1 VSDDQSSYLRIF
13 EWNSCS
19 WETLG
24 NDIDGVE
31 TSDSFGTS
39 VSLSADGNT
48 VAVGASRWSFEGS
61 TEPGY
66 ARVYAWN
73 GTAWNQLGGDL
84 NGSFVGDTFGH
95 SVSLSADGAVVAV
108 GTNSGYVSVF
118 GWAGSEWKRIG
129 NNLEGVGSWSIS
141 LSDDGT
147 TLAIGDGKGGVEV
160 MQVAMQ

>member
-1 VSDDQSSYLRIF
+1 
-13 EWNSCS
+13 
-19 WETLG
+19 
-24 NDIDGVE
+24 
-31 TSDSFGTS
+31 
-39 VSLSADGNT
+39 
-48 VAVGASRWSFEGS
+48 
-61 TEPGY
+61 
-66 ARVYAWN
+66 VYAWN
-73 GTAWNQLGGDL
+73 GTAWYQLGGDL

-118 GWAGSEWKRIG
+118 GWTGSEWKRIG